1 MNVTLLCRCKN
12 TDRQEVKAQI
22 GWDWNSTVFKGST
35 EIPWLKLLL
44 MLVLGCFR
52 MIIKR
57 NIGSQQISSSPCL
70 SL

>member
-1 MNVTLLCRCKN
+1 MNVTLLCGCKN
-12 TDRQEVKAQI
+12 TERQANAQI
-22 GWDWNSTVFKGST
+22 GRDWNSTVFRGST
-35 EIPWLKLLL
+35 EIFLVKVMF

-57 NIGSQQISSSPCL
+57 NIGSQQISSRPCL